1 MLYYSAVCSYI
12 VHDIGDLISGSTSR
26 YSSIQQRQSNQM
38 SQTPTKVELM
48 TNSLDLLVKRNA
60 IPQGVAFQVKREQAR
75 EFMAEALI
83 SAVVTIPIGIATN
96 LFSSWLYDQ
105 YCSSKKRDTI
115 TITINGAK
123 LTKISIE
130 AIQRAIESHEE
141 PK

>member
-1 MLYYSAVCSYI
+1 
-12 VHDIGDLISGSTSR
+12 
-26 YSSIQQRQSNQM
+26 M